1 MTNPISSFTTL
12 VSAVVDY
19 FEDDSTEFKGY
30 IPVAIDLAEQR
41 LSREIDS
48 SHLKINTRLSTAAG
62 ARLITKPTGYK
73 FAFNLRYVDPNGELR
88 TLIKTTDS
96 YIEDYWPWAG
106 TSVGCPKYY
115 SDYSASQFL
124 IGPTVSNAGDFPL
137 SYNGRPTPLTSTVSI
152 NVFTSTFSDL
162 LFYSTLIEQAKFAR
176 QNSMVQILEGNYQSC
191 LRSVVNEGRRERRD
205 DALEPANTG
214 SGQNTLNA
222 TIQNE

>member
-1 MTNPISSFTTL
+1 MTNPITSYTTL

-19 FEDDSTEFKGY
+19 FEDDSTEFKAY

-41 LSREIDS
+41 LAREIDS
-48 SHLKINTRLSTAAG
+48 SHLRLNTNVSSAAG
-62 ARLITKPTGYK
+62 ARLINKPSGYK
-73 FAFNLRYVDPNGELR
+73 FAFNLRYVDPNGEIR

-96 YIEDYWPWAG
+96 YIEDYWPYGAA
-106 TSVGCPKYY
+106 SVGCPKYY

-124 IGPTVSNAGDFPL
+124 IGPTVSNSGDFPL
-137 SYNGRPTPLTSTVSI
+137 SYNGRPTALSATASV
-152 NVFTSTFSDL
+152 NVFTSAFSDL

-205 DALEPANTG
+205 SGMEPTNP
-214 SGQNTLNA
+214 SGNQNTLNA
-222 TIQNE
+222 TIQPE